1 MYPNFCIKHNKKVRD
16 YFYHK
21 KLFLFIALY
30 LFTITSVMQ
39 GDSFFKHVKWLA
51 DFSASVNFQSVEDVF
66 DEGSTRFTKIVINQ
80 TYIDSDN
87 SIRPFFSSPLFVTY
101 FIDFKEDNYIDKFT
115 IFSTKQSF
123 VFVSTL
129 SLYLRY
135 CMLLC

>member
-1 MYPNFCIKHNKKVRD
+1 VRD

-66 DEGSTRFTKIVINQ
+66 DEGSTRFTKILLNEIGTQSNDD
-80 TYIDSDN
+80 IPS
-87 SIRPFFSSPLFVTY
+87 FFSSPLFLAF
-101 FIDFKEDNYIDKFT
+101 FIDFKKNNQTDT
-115 IFSTKQSF
+115 LAIFSTKQSF

>member
-1 MYPNFCIKHNKKVRD
+1 
-16 YFYHK
+16 
-21 KLFLFIALY
+21 
-30 LFTITSVMQ
+30 MQ